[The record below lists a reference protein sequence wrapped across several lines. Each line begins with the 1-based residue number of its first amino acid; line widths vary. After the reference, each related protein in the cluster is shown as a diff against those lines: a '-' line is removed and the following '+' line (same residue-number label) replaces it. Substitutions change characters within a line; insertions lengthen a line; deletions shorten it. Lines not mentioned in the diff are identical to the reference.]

1 MHVQMHLH
9 KPKHGSK
16 KKTGEGFNLQAIDK
30 AQGDLQQN
38 ALTCSFVQGERPQ
51 KHTWI
56 IM

>member
-9 KPKHGSK
+9 KHKHGSK

-51 KHTWI
+51 KHT
-56 IM
+56 